1 MTAEQRSAAVFAG
14 AELVKIVHG
23 TVAGMRKAQSD
34 RISSSPLRLVP
45 GASQVTDVVDQSMT
59 IAEQSVAATVAA
71 VAEIVAPIVRWGT
84 PTDAAPMDTSVRG
97 GAVLAAIGAA
107 VGDSLAEEAHTRALV
122 PELSLRQDGRVIAP
136 ADFVESH
143 QDSAETLVVFLHG
156 LGCTELNWSNEVLA
170 AVGSAVPVLVRYP
183 TGSAVTDN
191 GEALA
196 AMMEQ
201 LLPGLPQ
208 CQRIVFVGHSMGG
221 LVAWRAMEVSA
232 ALSERVSDLITLGTP
247 HGGSPIEKGAQAALM
262 VLNAFSATK
271 PLASLGHRRSA
282 GIKDLR
288 HGAIRVEDWAGRD
301 PDTALRDR
309 SLLRPLP
316 PHITHHAVVAIW
328 PEPADDWKGSLIGDG
343 AVRRASAEAQEHS
356 ESHPEFQPKITVLES
371 SSHLSLIGHPDVADL
386 IAKVLGDSRN

>member
-196 AMMEQ
+196 AMMDQ
-201 LLPGLPQ
+201 LLSGLPQ

-271 PLASLGHRRSA
+271 PLA
-282 GIKDLR
+282 
-288 HGAIRVEDWAGRD
+288 
-301 PDTALRDR
+301 
-309 SLLRPLP
+309 
-316 PHITHHAVVAIW
+316 
-328 PEPADDWKGSLIGDG
+328 
-343 AVRRASAEAQEHS
+343 
-356 ESHPEFQPKITVLES
+356 
-371 SSHLSLIGHPDVADL
+371 
-386 IAKVLGDSRN
+386 